1 MTQLLNV
8 GDTAPD
14 FEAIND
20 EGKSVSLKE
29 FRGKPVVLYFYPKD
43 DTPGCTAEACSFR
56 DNFEEFQKKDVVVL
70 GVSIDSTK
78 SHKNFKDKY
87 NLNFPLIS
95 DKSREIVEKYGATGD
110 SKSAKRV
117 TFIIDRNGKIAYV
130 YSKVTPKDHSVEVM
144 KKLQELKLVS

>member
-1 MTQLLNV
+1 MTGLLNV

-14 FEAIND
+14 FESINE

-56 DNFEEFQKKDVVVL
+56 DNFEEFQKKGVVVL
-70 GVSIDSTK
+70 GVSIDSPK

-95 DKSREIVEKYGATGD
+95 DKSREIVEMYGATSD

>member
-56 DNFEEFQKKDVVVL
+56 DNFEEFQKKGVVVL